1 MDDLG
6 RINDTCT
13 VDKDKSKQPRGY
25 AMFKLSTN
33 QNGRRRFTIGN
44 FKGFIAIRKN
54 LSRGFGIQKQRTF
67 NQLQL
72 LKYSICIEKKRPER
86 ELWNWV

>member
-1 MDDLG
+1 
-6 RINDTCT
+6 
-13 VDKDKSKQPRGY
+13 
-25 AMFKLSTN
+25 MFKLSTN

-44 FKGFIAIRKN
+44 FKGFIAIRKH

-67 NQLQL
+67 NQLHL
-72 LKYSICIEKKRPER
+72 GKYSIGLEKKRPER